1 MKEKGIGL
9 MDRERMTDREQS
21 VIEEIIRYQGEH
33 GFAPTVRELGASVGL
48 ASPSSV
54 FAHLKS
60 LERKGYITRMPAF
73 PRTITI
79 L

>member
-1 MKEKGIGL
+1 MKNKGTDL

-33 GFAPTVRELGASVGL
+33 GYAPSVRELGASVGL

-60 LERKGYITRMPAF
+60 LERKGYITRIPAF
-73 PRTITI
+73 PRTITV